1 MVVRLNADFKVSPA
15 STHKA
20 NVLIILESRGG
31 GGQNARNPDY
41 SKQLSRILRLLQK
54 NSCTITRIELLSSF
68 ALKNVKKTKL
78 NLAYPIDLSKSTN
91 IESLRKA
98 IQNAQKSVGRRPG
111 VQGGNSTKRIGIFVK
126 TGTPIAVAG
135 IKSVL
140 A

>member
-1 MVVRLNADFKVSPA
+1 
-15 STHKA
+15 
-20 NVLIILESRGG
+20 
-31 GGQNARNPDY
+31 
-41 SKQLSRILRLLQK
+41 LLQK

-98 IQNAQKSVGRRPG
+98 IQNAQKPIGRRPG

-126 TGTPIAVAG
+126 IGTPIAVAG